1 MRKILIDPSLWILL
15 AGNLWCIWYFG
26 SNPEGISNVI
36 WIYWLQSV
44 IIGLVNFLDLL
55 TLKDFNSDNFKLNKQ
70 PVTSKN
76 SGCVAW
82 FFLFHYG
89 FFHLGYMIFIAI
101 DYHQNINGK
110 LILLVVAGFIIE
122 AIISFKQ
129 RKEAE
134 RGASLSIGTIF
145 FLPYLRIV
153 PMHLTI
159 IIPKFLN
166 IQTSIFFLVL
176 KTLADIGF
184 YLLTKKLYKKAV
196 VIRS

>member
-1 MRKILIDPSLWILL
+1 
-15 AGNLWCIWYFG
+15 
-26 SNPEGISNVI
+26 
-36 WIYWLQSV
+36 
-44 IIGLVNFLDLL
+44 
-55 TLKDFNSDNFKLNKQ
+55 
-70 PVTSKN
+70 
-76 SGCVAW
+76 
-82 FFLFHYG
+82 
-89 FFHLGYMIFIAI
+89 MIFIAI